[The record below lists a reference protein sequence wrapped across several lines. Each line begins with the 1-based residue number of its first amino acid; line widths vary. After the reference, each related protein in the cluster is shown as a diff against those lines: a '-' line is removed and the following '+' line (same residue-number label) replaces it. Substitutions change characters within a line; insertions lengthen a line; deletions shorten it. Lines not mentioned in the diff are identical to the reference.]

1 MERDANYIAV
11 GAFMLLL
18 IAMGVGFLLWYSDAG
33 DRREY
38 TRYEINFAG
47 SVSGLDRGSAVRYL
61 GVDVGRVHSLTL
73 DRDRPSEV
81 KVIVEIDESAPISPA
96 TRASLSL
103 QGVTGLL
110 FINLKQ
116 VPDVDPNGALPMGD
130 RYPKIEPMSSEFDVL
145 LASLPEMVGRI
156 STLVSHIDSLFT
168 EKNIAAVTD
177 TLDNLSAA
185 SKGLPKTADNLG
197 KVVEEFR
204 AALAEVNG
212 AAASIRGI
220 AEDSRPQVKVALDR
234 LSAAADNLSTVTE
247 RVNNFVANAEGQVG
261 HLSEH
266 GLFEL
271 ERFLRDARVAANEFR
286 DLSRSIK
293 QQPSQLMYEKP
304 PSGMEIPR

>member
-38 TRYEINFAG
+38 TRYEINFTG

-61 GVDVGRVHSLTL
+61 GVDVGRVRNMSL
-73 DRDRPSEV
+73 DRDRPSVV
-81 KVIVEIDESAPISPA
+81 KVIVEIDKAAPISSA

-116 VPDVDPNGALPMGD
+116 DPEVTTNGELPQGD
-130 RYPKIEPMSSEFDVL
+130 NYPRIESVSSDFDVL
-145 LASLPEMVGRI
+145 LASLPEVVGRI
-156 STLVSHIDSLFT
+156 STLVGHIDNVVS

-177 TLDNLSAA
+177 TLQNFRAA
-185 SKGLPKTADNLG
+185 SQDLPKTAENLG
-197 KVVEEFR
+197 RMVEEFR
-204 AALAEVNG
+204 VALQDVNG
-212 AAASIRGI
+212 AATTIRGI
-220 AEDSRPQVKVALDR
+220 ADDSRPQLKVALER
-234 LSAAADNLSTVTE
+234 LNVITENLSNTTT
-247 RVNNFVANAEGQVG
+247 RVNDFVNNAEGQVS

-266 GLFEL
+266 GLYEL
-271 ERFLRDARVAANEFR
+271 ELMLRDVRVAANEFR
-286 DLSRSIK
+286 DLSRSLK
-293 QQPSQLMYEKP
+293 EQPSQLMYEKP
-304 PSGMEIPR
+304 PGGVEIPR